1 MKADLKRCF
10 GTGDLLMADYHDHE
24 WGVPQRDDRALFEK
38 LVLEGFQAGLSWR
51 TILYKRENFRRAF
64 DHFDPERMAR
74 YGRRDV
80 ERLLRDAGIVRNRL
94 KIEAAIS
101 NARAVLDLKERR
113 GPFSDYL
120 WGFTDN
126 RVLYGRPRRSWEQVP
141 THTPLSDTLAIDL
154 KALGFRFVGTTI
166 CYAFM
171 QSVGMV
177 DDHLLGC
184 HRYSPA
190 GRPPGGRRGSIS
202 PTPL

>member
-1 MKADLKRCF
+1 MDDVKRCF
-10 GTGDLLMADYHDHE
+10 GTGDRLMADYHDHE
-24 WGVPQRDDRALFEK
+24 WGIPLLDDRALFEM

-51 TILYKRENFRRAF
+51 TILHKRENFRRAF
-64 DHFDPERMAR
+64 DHFDPERVAR

-80 ERLLRDAGIVRNRL
+80 NRLLRDAGIVRNRL

-101 NARAVLDLKERR
+101 NARAVLDLQDH
-113 GPFSDYL
+113 GPLSDYL
-120 WGFTDN
+120 WGFTGN
-126 RVLYGRPRRSWEQVP
+126 RVLRGRPARSWTQIP
-141 THTPLSDTLAIDL
+141 THTPVSDAMAKEL
-154 KALGFRFVGTTI
+154 KAHGFHFVGTTI

-190 GRPPGGRRGSIS
+190 DRLPGGLRRSVPPTGS
-202 PTPL
+202 